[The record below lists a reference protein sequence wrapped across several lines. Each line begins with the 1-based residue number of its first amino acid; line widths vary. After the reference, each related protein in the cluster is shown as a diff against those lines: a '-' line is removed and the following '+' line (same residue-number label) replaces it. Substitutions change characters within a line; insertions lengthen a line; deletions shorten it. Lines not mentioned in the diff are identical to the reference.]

1 MPHPSAKLIF
11 DTILRYDS
19 AAPRNCS
26 MNVLVLNSGSSS
38 LKFQVIAT
46 DLERIKQYQD
56 DRVLRGEVEG
66 IGGEAIVK
74 IRYRNEPGQ
83 TLTAP
88 LRDMGAALDYL
99 VRYVASD
106 RSGVSE
112 IRSTSDVHAVGH
124 RVVHGGETFKESTL
138 VDDRV
143 LKGIEDCIDLAP
155 LHNPNNVK
163 GILAVRDLFGK
174 DVPQVAVFDTA
185 FHHSLP
191 EQAYLYAV
199 PYHLYRRHRIRRYGF
214 HGTSHRY
221 VAFRYRALRGLT
233 REQTNIITLH
243 LGNGCSAAAIKGGY
257 PVDTSMGM
265 TPLEGLVMGTRSGD
279 LDPAVVSV
287 IARKEGMSS
296 SEVDALLNT
305 QSGLLGI
312 SGLTNDMREL
322 QAELKEHDDR
332 RVRLAVEIFCYR
344 ARKYIGAYLA
354 AMGGADAVV
363 FTGGIGEN
371 SADVRARI
379 CSEMDWAG
387 LHIDAARNQATVGR
401 EGIISTDHSKLL
413 AYAIPTDEELLI
425 ARDTVRVI
433 KGEPHPS

>member
-1 MPHPSAKLIF
+1 
-11 DTILRYDS
+11 
-19 AAPRNCS
+19 
-26 MNVLVLNSGSSS
+26 MNVLILNSGSSS

-46 DLERIKQYQD
+46 DLEQMKQFKD
-56 DRVLRGEVEG
+56 DRVCRGEVEG
-66 IGGEAIVK
+66 IGGEGIIK
-74 IRYRNEPGQ
+74 IRYRDEPGK
-83 TLTAP
+83 TFTAP
-88 LRDMGAALDYL
+88 LRDMGAALDYVL
-99 VRYVASD
+99 RYIASD
-106 RSGVSE
+106 RSGISE
-112 IRSTSDVHAVGH
+112 VKSAGDVHAVGH
-124 RVVHGGETFKESTL
+124 RVVHGGELFKESML
-138 VDDRV
+138 IDDRV

-163 GILAVRDLFGK
+163 GILAARELFGK

-191 EQAYLYAV
+191 EQAYLYAI

-243 LGNGCSAAAIKGGY
+243 LGNGCSAAAIKGGSS
-257 PVDTSMGM
+257 VDTSMGM

-279 LDPAVVSV
+279 LDPAIVSV

-296 SEVDALLNT
+296 SEVDTLLNT
-305 QSGLLGI
+305 QSGLLGV

-332 RVRLAVEIFCYR
+332 RVRLAIELFCYR

-354 AMGGADAVV
+354 AMGGADAIV

-371 SADVRARI
+371 SPEVRSRI
-379 CSEMDWAG
+379 CTGMEWAG
-387 LHIDAARNQATVGR
+387 LKFDDAKNQETIGQ
-401 EGIISTDHSKLL
+401 EGNISTEDSKLL

-433 KGEPHPS
+433 RGVPHPS

>member
-1 MPHPSAKLIF
+1 
-11 DTILRYDS
+11 
-19 AAPRNCS
+19 

-38 LKFQVIAT
+38 LKFQIIAT
-46 DLERIKQYQD
+46 DLEQIKQYKD
-56 DRVLRGEVEG
+56 DRICRGEVEG
-66 IGGEAIVK
+66 IGGEAI
-74 IRYRNEPGQ
+74 IRCRHRDEPSR

-88 LRDMGAALDYL
+88 LRDVGGALEYL
-99 VRYVASD
+99 ARYIASD
-106 RSGVSE
+106 RSGISE
-112 IRSTSDVHAVGH
+112 IKSATDIHAVGH
-124 RVVHGGETFKESTL
+124 RVVHGGELFKESSL
-138 VDDRV
+138 IDDHV
-143 LKGIEDCIDLAP
+143 LKGIEECIDLAP
-155 LHNPNNVK
+155 LHNPNNIK
-163 GILAVRDLFGK
+163 GIVAARELFGK
-174 DVPQVAVFDTA
+174 DIPQVAVFDTA

-191 EQAYLYAV
+191 EQSYLYAV

-233 REQTNIITLH
+233 REQTNIITFH
-243 LGNGCSAAAIKGGY
+243 LGNGCSAAAIKAGN

-279 LDPAVVSV
+279 LDPAIVGV
-287 IARKEGMSS
+287 IAQKEGMSS
-296 SEVDALLNT
+296 SEVETLLNT

-322 QAELKEHDDR
+322 QSELKEHDDR

-354 AMGGADAVV
+354 AMGGADAVI

-371 SADVRARI
+371 SPDVRARI
-379 CSEMDWAG
+379 CAQMEWAG
-387 LHIDAARNQATVGR
+387 LRLDSARNDAMVRR
-401 EGIISTDHSKLL
+401 EGQISTDDSSLH

-433 KGEPHPS
+433 RGEPHPS

>member
-1 MPHPSAKLIF
+1 
-11 DTILRYDS
+11 
-19 AAPRNCS
+19 
-26 MNVLVLNSGSSS
+26 MNVLILNSGSSS

-46 DLERIKQYQD
+46 DLERIKQYKD
-56 DRVLRGEVEG
+56 DRICRGEVEG
-66 IGGEAIVK
+66 IGGEGIIKV
-74 IRYRNEPGQ
+74 RYRDQPER

-88 LRDMGAALDYL
+88 VRDMGAALDYVL
-99 VRYVASD
+99 RYIASD
-106 RSGVSE
+106 RSGISE
-112 IRSTSDVHAVGH
+112 IKSTADVNAVGH
-124 RVVHGGETFKESTL
+124 RVVHGGELFKESTL
-138 VDDRV
+138 IDDRV

-163 GILAVRDLFGK
+163 GILAARELFGK

-191 EQAYLYAV
+191 EQAYLYAI
-199 PYHLYRRHRIRRYGF
+199 PYHLYRRHKIRRYGF

-243 LGNGCSAAAIKGGY
+243 LGNGCSAAAIKDGSS
-257 PVDTSMGM
+257 VDTSMGM

-279 LDPAVVSV
+279 LDPAIVSV

-296 SEVDALLNT
+296 SEVDTLLNT
-305 QSGLLGI
+305 QSGLLGV

-332 RVRLAVEIFCYR
+332 RVRLAIELFCYR

-354 AMGGADAVV
+354 AMGGADAIV

-371 SADVRARI
+371 SPDVRSRI
-379 CSEMDWAG
+379 CTGMEWAG
-387 LHIDAARNQATVGR
+387 LKFDDAKNQQTVGR
-401 EGIISTDHSKLL
+401 EGMISAEDSKLL

>member
-1 MPHPSAKLIF
+1 
-11 DTILRYDS
+11 
-19 AAPRNCS
+19 

-46 DLERIKQYQD
+46 DLEQIKLHQD
-56 DRVLRGEVEG
+56 DRICRGEVEG
-66 IGGEAIVK
+66 VGGEAI
-74 IRYRNEPGQ
+74 IRTQYRNEQ
-83 TLTAP
+83 SHTQTAP
-88 LRDMGAALDYL
+88 IRDMAATLDYL
-99 VRYVASD
+99 LRYIASD
-106 RSGVSE
+106 RSGIKE
-112 IRSTSDVHAVGH
+112 IRSTADVHAVGH
-124 RVVHGGETFKESTL
+124 RVVHGGEMFKESTL
-138 VDDRV
+138 IDDRV

-163 GILAVRDLFGK
+163 GILAARDLFGK

-221 VAFRYRALRGLT
+221 VAFRYRALRRLT

-243 LGNGCSAAAIKGGY
+243 LGNGCSAAAIHGGSS
-257 PVDTSMGM
+257 VDTSMGM

-279 LDPAVVSV
+279 LDPAIVSV
-287 IARKEGMSS
+287 IARKEGMSP
-296 SEVDALLNT
+296 SEVDTLLNT

-344 ARKYIGAYLA
+344 ARKYIGTYLA
-354 AMGGADAVV
+354 AMGGADAIV

-379 CSEMDWAG
+379 CADMEWAG
-387 LHIDAARNQATVGR
+387 LKLDVSKNQETVGR
-401 EGIISTDHSKLL
+401 EGQISTDDSKLL

-433 KGEPHPS
+433 RGEPHPS